1 MPEVHSGFTCK
12 CSMALARRV
21 IQDGPWNAVRLRLEV
36 YSGYVLERSTA
47 ILVRKWS
54 SDPEISRAES
64 TICSLET
71 NKTGI
76 RRVLTSAGH
85 QQNSGAYCG
94 RPHSSYQNQL
104 EVRLR
109 VRAPR
114 HYVAL
119 KTARNVGSGRAYRTV
134 FGLGSWVGR
143 GEGSI
148 RATSD

>member
-1 MPEVHSGFTCK
+1 M
-12 CSMALARRV
+12 
-21 IQDGPWNAVRLRLEV
+21 RLEV
-36 YSGYVLERSTA
+36 YSGGVLECSTA

-54 SDPEISRAES
+54 SDPGVAGAGDTS
-64 TICSLET
+64 CSLER

-85 QQNSGAYCG
+85 QQNSEAYCG

-114 HYVAL
+114 HCVAL
-119 KTARNVGSGRAYRTV
+119 KKVRNVGSGRAYRMV

-143 GEGSI
+143 GEGFI